1 MLGAKVELKKCGGGS
16 ISSHQSSTRCGW
28 GGGEGERYL
37 VPTYSLASCRTV
49 PLGADVIRD
58 SE

>member
-1 MLGAKVELKKCGGGS
+1 MVKKQS
-16 ISSHQSSTRCGW
+16 VSSHQSSNHYRR
-28 GGGEGERYL
+28 GGRAGRHEVKCYL
-37 VPTYSLASCRTV
+37 VPTYSLASCSTV